1 MAKIIYGQNGVVIN
15 YTSAP
20 TDIDPN
26 VVYQWVVADNFPVA
40 VGDPFDPKDVQIDAV
55 DTATIAVLTR
65 HENLIRQLIRSVRT
79 NAGINTAATTNGLP
93 TSANSPDLTAAQART
108 AFKTFIP

>member
-1 MAKIIYGQNGVVIN
+1 MPKIIYGQNGVVIN
-15 YTSAP
+15 YTIAP
-20 TDIDPN
+20 APN
-26 VVYQWVVADNFPVA
+26 PNIVYEWTVADNFPVGL
-40 VGDPFDPKDVQIDAV
+40 GDPFDPKDPQIDLV
-55 DTATIAVLTR
+55 DTATISVLTR

-108 AFKTFIP
+108 AFKALIP